1 LGVYMDNTH
10 GTIVSLHIA
19 TAHRAPMQRAESARA
34 LADLGLE
41 GDIHNK
47 PGGKRQILLVDEE
60 TLNAFG
66 LEAGS
71 VRENITARGIGL
83 KTLAPGTRLRAGS
96 AVFEITQ
103 SCDPCKMIEDIRP
116 GLRAQMQGQRGMF
129 VRVIVGVEIR
139 AGDVIEIVNE

>member
-1 LGVYMDNTH
+1 MAKVT
-10 GTIVSLHIA
+10 GTIIGLRIA
-19 TAHRAPMQRAESARA
+19 TAHRAPMQQPASARA

-47 PGGKRQILLVDEE
+47 AGGKRQVLLMDEE

-66 LEAGS
+66 LEAGR
-71 VRENITARGIGL
+71 VRENITTRGIEL
-83 KTLAPGTRLRAGS
+83 KTLAPGTRLRAGN

-103 SCDPCKMIEDIRP
+103 ACDPCKMTEDIRP

-129 VRVIVGVEIR
+129 VRVIAGGEIR
-139 AGDVIEIVNE
+139 VGDMIEIVNE